1 MNTRLD
7 EHKDDPRE
15 VRSSKNNSVRE
26 IKRDSSTEKRFTGG
40 KSYSTSSHKTE
51 IDKKK
56 NDSNVEVGNG
66 NRGSEP
72 IIEIYSEKS

>member
-15 VRSSKNNSVRE
+15 VRSSKHNSVRE
-26 IKRDSSTEKRFTGG
+26 IKQDSSTEKRFTGG
-40 KSYSTSSHKTE
+40 KLYSTSSHKTE

-56 NDSNVEVGNG
+56 TTQMLKSEMEIEEVNL
-66 NRGSEP
+66 S
-72 IIEIYSEKS
+72 

>member
-15 VRSSKNNSVRE
+15 VRSSKHNSVRE

-40 KSYSTSSHKTE
+40 KSYITSSHKTE

-56 NDSNVEVGNG
+56 MTQMLKSEMEIEEVNL
-66 NRGSEP
+66 S
-72 IIEIYSEKS
+72 

>member
-56 NDSNVEVGNG
+56 T
-66 NRGSEP
+66 P
-72 IIEIYSEKS
+72 QMLKSGCEASYP